1 MTDIETTRNNK
12 NLWAALMLAQQSL
25 NAVQKDA
32 KNDWGKYGYT
42 SAEQMI
48 SECRKALLGSG
59 LVFARTN
66 WSLIEDKVSSYF
78 ILVHPESGETLEFG
92 NEMLVVASKN
102 PDKSILA
109 ALTTVMNYA
118 LRDLLLI
125 PRVDERQPEI
135 DNRPQ
140 DAILSPK
147 RAVAPPKAEMDEK
160 APDWLVKAFEWI
172 KAQKEDA
179 DEYVR
184 RLLAAAGQKYDS
196 EFASVSDLPKDYL
209 TKVFEHHG
217 YTVSLVDSTVEK
229 DDK

>member
-1 MTDIETTRNNK
+1 MTDIEADRKNK
-12 NLWAALMLAQQSL
+12 NLWAALMQAQQSL

-59 LVFARTN
+59 LVFARTH
-66 WSLIEDKVSSYF
+66 WSLIDDKVSSHF
-78 ILVHPESGETLEFG
+78 MLVHPESGETLEFG
-92 NEMLVVASKN
+92 NDMLVVSSKN
-102 PDKSILA
+102 QDKSILA

-135 DNRPQ
+135 DNRAQ
-140 DAILSPK
+140 DDILAPK
-147 RAVAPPKAEMDEK
+147 RASSPPEPEMGEK

-184 RLLAAAGQKYDS
+184 RLLAAAGQKYGAT
-196 EFASVSDLPKDYL
+196 FKNVSDLPEDYL

-217 YTVSLVDSTVEK
+217 YTVSLVDNTVEK
-229 DDK
+229 DDN